1 MKHSVVMEF
10 DLKNSIEFLLKT
22 HVTSIDKVESGGI
35 NDVFEIKINDG
46 TRPSNCIYKGMRRKP
61 LDQWEKGRFVREGH
75 ILDKLDHYSVPVPS
89 SLHTSGHDIQE
100 TYFGSILMTKIDGM
114 TLQKKWPELA
124 EQSKSQ
130 IATRLAE
137 QLKKI
142 HSIPVDQ
149 LTFMMQPPVPLQ
161 WYWMNFLQESIDH
174 ALETNKVTNYLQQST
189 LDKVKTC
196 VQASFVL
203 LNDSSLSLVHGD
215 FCSDNIIV
223 NQDDE
228 VCGWIDWEWALLA
241 DPLYELTDIKNDVF
255 LGDEKATSQFYQTYG
270 LDLQNEEMKKKLALY
285 KIIQEV
291 RGVSVGYL
299 YHNPD
304 TDAFKRIENEISNL
318 LTSHFN

>member
-1 MKHSVVMEF
+1 MEI

-22 HVTSIDKVESGGI
+22 HVTSVDKIESGGI

-61 LDQWEKGRFVREGH
+61 LDQWEKERFVREGH
-75 ILDKLDHYSVPVPS
+75 ILDKLNHYSIPVPS
-89 SLHTSGHDIQE
+89 SIHTSGHDIQE
-100 TYFGSILMTKIDGM
+100 TYYGSILMTKIDGI
-114 TLQKKWPELA
+114 TLQKKLPQST
-124 EQSKSQ
+124 EQTKNL
-130 IATRLAE
+130 IAKQLAE

-149 LTFMMQPPVPLQ
+149 LSFMMQPPVPLQ

-189 LDKVKTC
+189 LEKVKTC
-196 VQASFVL
+196 VQYSFAL
-203 LNDSSLSLVHGD
+203 LNNSSLSLVHGD
-215 FCSDNIIV
+215 FCCDNIII
-223 NQDDE
+223 NEEDQ

-241 DPLYELTDIKNDVF
+241 DPLYDLTNIENEVF
-255 LGDEKATSQFYQTYG
+255 LGDSVATAQFYQIYG
-270 LDLQNEEMKKKLALY
+270 IDLQNEETKRKLAMY

-291 RGVSVGYL
+291 RAVSIGYW

-304 TDAFKRIENEISNL
+304 SNAFKRIETEISNL
-318 LTSHFN
+318 LTTYFD